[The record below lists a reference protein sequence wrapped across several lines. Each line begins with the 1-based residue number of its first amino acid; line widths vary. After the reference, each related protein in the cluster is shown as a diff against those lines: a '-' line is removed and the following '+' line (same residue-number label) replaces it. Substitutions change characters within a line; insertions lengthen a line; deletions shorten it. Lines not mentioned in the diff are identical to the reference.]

1 MNPVSFRR
9 QWTLRMSSRPSI
21 FGSTL
26 YSLPETAAEMGCP
39 DRADPEDNV
48 RAGSRYLHKL
58 QREFDKCGLDSVN
71 VLKFTLAAYNAGVG
85 HVSDAVRLAEAY
97 GYNSK
102 EWDRN
107 VAYFMLVLSRPEFY
121 RDTLCRNGY
130 CDGRQTYNFVNE
142 IFENFR
148 HYCNSVP

>member
-1 MNPVSFRR
+1 M
-9 QWTLRMSSRPSI
+9 
-21 FGSTL
+21 
-26 YSLPETAAEMGCP
+26 
-39 DRADPEDNV
+39 
-48 RAGSRYLHKL
+48 
-58 QREFDKCGLDSVN
+58 N